1 MNARRAKVDLAEDLS
16 QVATQLHKMEA
27 FVKSGTN
34 SAGIPYLT
42 QMLQLQHSS
51 SFLHFM
57 NGMEQGLDIYLE
69 HKSDSNFAK
78 LSGEIAALARRDH
91 GFNLLRNGYYLC
103 QGSAR
108 GIDVDPSARMLCD
121 YKQFDLCYQPMIDE

>member
-1 MNARRAKVDLAEDLS
+1 MVAKIVNARRAKVDLAEDLS
-16 QVATQLHKMEA
+16 QVAAQLQKMEA
-27 FVKSGTN
+27 FVKSGT
-34 SAGIPYLT
+34 SSDHLKIPYLA
-42 QMLQLQHSS
+42 QMLQLQHTN

-69 HKSDSNFAK
+69 HRSDSNFAK

-103 QGSAR
+103 QGSTR

-121 YKQFDLCYQPMIDE
+121 HT